1 MTGTQRVAHEISR
14 RLKVPHRFIR
24 PQQQRASGG
33 RGHGWE
39 QMSLPLQARGGIIWS
54 PCNTG
59 PLMARRQIVTIHDAS
74 VFEHPEWF
82 SPRFGAFYRALLPV
96 LAKRVE
102 RIRSEEHT
110 SELQSLMRISY
121 AVFCSKKN

>member
-1 MTGTQRVAHEISR
+1 
-14 RLKVPHRFIR
+14 
-24 PQQQRASGG
+24 
-33 RGHGWE
+33 
-39 QMSLPLQARGGIIWS
+39 MSLPLQARGGIIWS

-102 RIRSEEHT
+102 RIVTVSHFSRERLSVA
-110 SELQSLMRISY
+110 LGIDAGRIDVVHNGVKDRKS
-121 AVFCSKKN
+121 VVEGKSGSVRVDFGGRRII

>member
-1 MTGTQRVAHEISR
+1 
-14 RLKVPHRFIR
+14 
-24 PQQQRASGG
+24 
-33 RGHGWE
+33 
-39 QMSLPLQARGGIIWS
+39 MSLPLQARGGIIWS

-96 LAKRVE
+96 LAKRVA
-102 RIRSEEHT
+102 RIVTVSHFSRDRLSVAPGIDAR
-110 SELQSLMRISY
+110 RID
-121 AVFCSKKN
+121 VFPNWVSALFPPVARANTGRVYCKQRVGQYVFD